1 MFLNK
6 KLILPMF
13 CLTLPYGDQIFHVN
27 LREAAWFSAIP
38 WVMMA
43 ILGYV
48 AGVVSDRLIRNG
60 TSITLT
66 RKIMQVRCNF
76 FRLNTSKK

>member
-6 KLILPMF
+6 E
-13 CLTLPYGDQIFHVN
+13 LTLHVCYVILPYGDQIFHVN

-43 ILGYV
+43 VLGYV

-66 RKIMQVRCNF
+66 RKIMQVCC
-76 FRLNTSKK
+76 